1 MSIRAAIPFEL
12 LKIPQTVEFFQFG
25 PVKIFNSQVFAK
37 SKLSY
42 AFVNIKPFAPGHS
55 LVSPLRVVNTAS
67 KIRYKDLTPEEIYD
81 WSCLVQVVAES
92 LEKMYKGTSC
102 SIIVQD
108 GPEAGQTIPHLHA
121 HIIPRKKDDMED
133 PDSIYEKVDNNEGTL
148 KTQEEMAELA
158 TETKKYVE
166 LVANSKAVG
175 CMKDEN

>member
-1 MSIRAAIPFEL
+1 MSIRAGIPFEL

-55 LVSPLRVVNTAS
+55 LVSPLRVVN
-67 KIRYKDLTPEEIYD
+67 RYKDLTPEEIYD

-148 KTQEEMAELA
+148 KTAEEMAELA
-158 TETKKYVE
+158 TETKKYIE

-175 CMKDEN
+175 CMKEEK